1 MYIFNKVNYYGK
13 YKCEESGVFMGLA
26 DKIKTLKDVPNS
38 AYYDFKY
45 KFNYHS
51 NKIEGSTFTLENIL
65 NLMQYDKVEGNHSF
79 DDVIET
85 KNSLEL
91 FDFVIDTLG
100 EKITKTLLLEFHSLL
115 KKNTKDDAHGFKGCF
130 KKIPNMILGSN
141 TKVAEPYEVEW
152 KLDELIDWYYNLN
165 NISLEAIA
173 GFHVKFET
181 IHPFQDG
188 NGRIGRFLILKQC
201 LENDIYPYLITE
213 ENIMEYRKSLVDSAV
228 FYKFLNN
235 CSEYK
240 F

>member
-1 MYIFNKVNYYGK
+1 MNLVDNIKK
-13 YKCEESGVFMGLA
+13 L
-26 DKIKTLKDVPNS
+26 KIVPNS

-100 EKITKTLLLEFHSLL
+100 EKISKTLLLEFHSIL
-115 KKNTKDDAHGFKGCF
+115 KRNTKDDAHGFKGCF
-130 KKIPNMILGSN
+130 KKIPNIILGTD
-141 TKVAEPYEVEW
+141 TKVAQPYEVEW
-152 KLDELIDWYYNLN
+152 KLDELITWYYSLDNA
-165 NISLEAIA
+165 SLESVAH
-173 GFHVKFET
+173 FHVEFET

-188 NGRIGRFLILKQC
+188 NGRIGRFLILKQS
-201 LENDIYPYLITE
+201 LESNIYPTLITE
-213 ENIMEYRKSLVDSAV
+213 ENVMEYRRSLGNSKT
-228 FYKFLNN
+228 FYDFLNN
-235 CSEYK
+235 CYK
-240 F
+240 YEF